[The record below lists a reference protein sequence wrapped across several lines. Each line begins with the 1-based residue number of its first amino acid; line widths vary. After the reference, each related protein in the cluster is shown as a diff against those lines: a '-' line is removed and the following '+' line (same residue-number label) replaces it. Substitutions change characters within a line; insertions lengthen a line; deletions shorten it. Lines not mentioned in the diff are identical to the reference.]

1 MTIPLTEDELALL
14 HRIAEAQEEEMVS
27 FCIELDLVPDE
38 PFSIDAV
45 MPKLFEKLLEMARGD
60 GLPLSKYDADD
71 LSRFDQRQ
79 VGMFAAALGVK
90 INAKHGKDQV
100 ISALIG
106 KMKRVTRRLP
116 RRSQIPM
123 MLPYFL
129 PALVRHF
136 SNTTAE

>member
-1 MTIPLTEDELALL
+1 MNTPLTEQELDLL
-14 HRIAEAQEEEMVS
+14 RRIAEAQEEEMVS

-38 PFSIDAV
+38 PFAIDAV
-45 MPKLFEKLLEMARGD
+45 VDRIFEALVDRARTE

-71 LSRFDQRQ
+71 LSAFGEAEIARF
-79 VGMFAAALGVK
+79 AEALGVRFAGK
-90 INAKHGKDQV
+90 GGKDA
-100 ISALIG
+100 IIDALIG
-106 KMKRVTRRLP
+106 RMKKVGRKLP

-136 SNTTAE
+136 ASR